1 MEKLKLWTQ
10 EQILSQ
16 SADDQVGKAARTL
29 TRPAKWQTLA
39 CSEAD
44 NVIWGEIKGS
54 GKAPYQ
60 AAIALDGPA
69 FKCSCPSHK
78 KPCKHAIGL
87 FLTAQANPTALKA
100 EAPPPWVAEWLQ
112 KRQAAAERKVRR
124 ETSDSVVDEAAQAK
138 RAARREDLVQ
148 QGIDALR
155 LWIGDMLRQGLSELP
170 SQPRSFWETQAARLV
185 DAQAG
190 GLARRI
196 REMSGV
202 PYSGEGWPSR
212 LLDRLGRLQLLLEAY
227 SRLDTLPP
235 DLQEEVRSQVGWT
248 QDQAVLLGRPGVR
261 DQWLVLSV
269 AEEPDGPLQVRS
281 TWLWGMATRQAALI
295 LDFIAPVQSVRTGG
309 LPVGVA
315 LDAELVFFP
324 GLVPQRALVKSQQ
337 SAQPISALTGYDS
350 LATAFA
356 TTGAALARSPWTE
369 RFLWPLEGVTPVHV
383 EDEWR
388 IQDAHDHS
396 LPVSVGDLDGWRM
409 LALSGG
415 HPITAVGEWDL
426 EKFKVLSVWTG
437 RELVSLS

>member
-1 MEKLKLWTQ
+1 MENLKLWTQ

-16 SADDQVGKAARTL
+16 GADAQVGKAARSL

-39 CSEAD
+39 FSEAD
-44 NVIWGEIKGS
+44 NAIWGEIKGS
-54 GKAPYQ
+54 GKDPYQ
-60 AAIALDGPA
+60 VAIALDGPA

-87 FLTAQANPTALKA
+87 FLTAQANPTSLKS
-100 EAPPPWVAEWLQ
+100 ETPPSWVAEWLQ

-124 ETSDSVVDEAAQAK
+124 ETSDSVVDTAAQAK

-155 LWIGDMLRQGLSELP
+155 LWVGDMLRQGLSELP
-170 SQPRSFWETQAARLV
+170 SQPRSFWETQTARLV
-185 DAQAG
+185 DAQAP
-190 GLARRI
+190 GLARRL
-196 REMSGV
+196 REMAGV

-212 LLDRLGRLQLLLEAY
+212 LLDRLGRLHLLLEAY

-235 DLQEEVRSQVGWT
+235 DLQEEVRNQIGWP
-248 QDQAVLLGRPGVR
+248 QDQSALLAGPGVR
-261 DQWLVLSV
+261 DQWLVLS
-269 AEEPDGPLQVRS
+269 ASEETEERLQVRS
-281 TWLWGMATRQAALI
+281 TWLWGAETRQAALI
-295 LDFIAPVQSVRTGG
+295 LDFIAPGQSSRIGG

-324 GLVPQRALVKSQQ
+324 GMIPQRALLKAQH
-337 SAQPISALTGYDS
+337 SAQPISALPGYDS

-369 RFLWPLEGVTPVHV
+369 RFLWPLEGMTPLQT
-383 EDEWR
+383 ENEWR
-388 IQDAHDHS
+388 IQDPQGHY
-396 LPVSVGDLDGWRM
+396 LPVALADPESWRL

-415 HPITAVGEWDL
+415 HPTTMVGEWDL
-426 EKFKVLSVWTG
+426 EKFKLLSVWTG
-437 RELVSLS
+437 RELVALS